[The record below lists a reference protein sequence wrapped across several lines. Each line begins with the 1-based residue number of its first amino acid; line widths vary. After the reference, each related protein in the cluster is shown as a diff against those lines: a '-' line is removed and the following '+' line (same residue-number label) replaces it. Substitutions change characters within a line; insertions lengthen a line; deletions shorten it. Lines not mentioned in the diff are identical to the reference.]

1 MDKQDIINYVLETPT
16 NTNPA
21 VLSGMLD
28 SLSGGIEMV
37 TLFDDDISI
46 TNSSPSSQYAP
57 ASATGFGVFSNS
69 AAENGIVKITY
80 EGKNMFGIYT
90 KISGGAGFNLS
101 VTINNM
107 ESPLSGFQLSDYSSL
122 NSFYFTIYGVR
133 NQDTEFEA
141 YCQEPH
147 HLKVEWFTV

>member
-1 MDKQDIINYVLETPT
+1 MEKQDIINYVLETPT

-28 SLSGGIEMV
+28 SLGGVIEMI

-46 TNSSPSSQYAP
+46 TNSVPSSQYAP
-57 ASATGFGVFSNS
+57 ATASGFGVFSNS
-69 AAENGIVKITY
+69 AAESGIVKITY
-80 EGKNMFGIYT
+80 EGKNAFGIYT
-90 KISGGAGFNLS
+90 KSSGEAGFGLN

-107 ESPLSGFQLSDYSSL
+107 ESPLSSFLLGDYSSL